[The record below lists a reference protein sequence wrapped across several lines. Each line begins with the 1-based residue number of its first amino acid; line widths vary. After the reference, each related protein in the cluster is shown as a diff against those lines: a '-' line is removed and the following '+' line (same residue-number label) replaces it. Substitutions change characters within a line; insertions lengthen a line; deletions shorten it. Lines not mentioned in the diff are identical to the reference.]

1 MNTNPNGHECNE
13 LVDGD
18 YLLADDAA
26 WFTVKDFSVRIQSTD
41 EGVVVD
47 IYKLYCEDDDPIASA
62 YASDDEID
70 WQCDKGICEYNDR
83 TTGKCDCYNEEE
95 ETDEQY

>member
-1 MNTNPNGHECNE
+1 MNTNPNGHDCNE

-26 WFTVKDFSVRIQSTD
+26 WFTVKDFSVRIKGTD

-47 IYKLYCEDDDPIASA
+47 IYELGREDDAPIASTCA
-62 YASDDEID
+62 ID
-70 WQCDKGICEYNDR
+70 NL
-83 TTGKCDCYNEEE
+83 EEE
-95 ETDEQY
+95 DA

>member
-1 MNTNPNGHECNE
+1 MNTNPNGYECNE

-26 WFTVKDFSVRIQSTD
+26 WFTVKDFSVRIKGTD

-47 IYKLYCEDDDPIASA
+47 IYELGREDDDPIAST
-62 YASDDEID
+62 YALD
-70 WQCDKGICEYNDR
+70 
-83 TTGKCDCYNEEE
+83 NESGARR
-95 ETDEQY
+95 